1 MAHKTTNEENYS
13 GITEEGFE
21 AYSVAFN
28 EITQFVRDNRG
39 TKLDLTIRF
48 EDFLE
53 VRNQFSKVLEEL
65 CGLELPEKSLMLRL
79 PIGLTHFEDEKL
91 SGKYP
96 FSEVENSLQTK
107 LSFIYKIVLPP
118 TFKQA
123 IRFEKRGVLL
133 VVPSTLNYIVAQDFS
148 RGEAVWNNGKNGYET
163 YAVEQKYVELNEYTF
178 VFDNITA
185 SYKSA
190 FDAEPLASSPA
201 PVACAPKICAP
212 NAISPDHILCGK
224 LNKGLGE
231 GDKVTKEEID
241 TIFATVQ
248 DRTEIDA
255 AVFAP
260 PAVFINKP
268 FVIHIVIVHHKDFDE
283 ICTQYTTLSDKSAKQ
298 GNKSIRF
305 AIPASA
311 KIDINLVL
319 KKARSAEIVHSE
331 TISKTWKNQNIEED
345 FRVIIPQSYSETQ
358 VSADVEILVNGEP
371 ACKML
376 FEIGVVKTCNEILNN
391 FVNFLNTL
399 EGKRIIATVSCI
411 AGVVKG
417 VLS

>member
-107 LSFIYKIVLPP
+107 LSFIYKIVLPT
-118 TFKQA
+118 TFDQA
-123 IRFEKRGVLL
+123 IRFERNGTAL
-133 VVPSTLNYIVAQDFS
+133 VVPSTLRYVVGRDFQTNEEIWS
-148 RGEAVWNNGKNGYET
+148 DGKNGYET
-163 YAVEQKYVELNEYTF
+163 YTVKQNYAELNEYAF
-178 VFDNITA
+178 VFEN
-185 SYKSA
+185 SVQFKRSA
-190 FDAEPLASSPA
+190 PDLNVAE
-201 PVACAPKICAP
+201 VIETVHDKC
-212 NAISPDHILCGK
+212 IS
-224 LNKGLGE
+224 NEE
-231 GDKVTKEEID
+231 GDFAKYFDRSSVKSENLKLPREYTEEI
-241 TIFATVQ
+241 IMARYSPFKIEAV
-248 DRTEIDA
+248 DA

-411 AGVVKG
+411 AGFVKG
-417 VLS
+417 VFL